1 MYPGGIKVENRLK
14 MGEVSLNVNTRKQ
27 LKYGK
32 VGHEMGEILASVE
45 MMFNTG
51 ALSRLEIEVNILH
64 KSPLRFEN
72 IFFKKSIP

>member
-1 MYPGGIKVENRLK
+1 
-14 MGEVSLNVNTRKQ
+14 
-27 LKYGK
+27 
-32 VGHEMGEILASVE
+32 MGEILASVE

-64 KSPLRFEN
+64 KSALRFEN